1 VRQLVRN
8 IDVAPTILELAGADR
23 PADMDGR
30 SVLGSLR
37 GEPADESAELLYEY
51 YWEYAFPHTPTVF
64 ALRGPR
70 YKYIYYHGV
79 WDLNELYD
87 LETDSMEQH
96 NLIEVPALQQRIR
109 DMRDR
114 LFDRLEAGGG
124 MRIPLRRGD
133 WQAAERKSH
142 E

>member
-1 VRQLVRN
+1 
-8 IDVAPTILELAGADR
+8 
-23 PADMDGR
+23 
-30 SVLGSLR
+30 
-37 GEPADESAELLYEY
+37 
-51 YWEYAFPHTPTVF
+51 
-64 ALRGPR
+64 
-70 YKYIYYHGV
+70 V

-87 LETDSMEQH
+87 LETDSLEQH
-96 NLIEVPALQQRIR
+96 NLIEVPAQQERIR

-133 WQAAERKSH
+133 WQAAERKSG